1 MGEPEGGFEL
11 CERYE
16 VTGESGPYVTL
27 VFPADF
33 LVEERYVDEEAA
45 IFDRADCSGAEA
57 GGDRDA
63 GGGSDPAG
71 RDNRTNIA

>member
-16 VTGESGPYVTL
+16 VTGESAPYVAL
-27 VFPADF
+27 VFPAHFPFEGDTSMKRQRF
-33 LVEERYVDEEAA
+33 STEQIVSVLKQ
-45 IFDRADCSGAEA
+45 AET
-57 GGDRDA
+57 RDA